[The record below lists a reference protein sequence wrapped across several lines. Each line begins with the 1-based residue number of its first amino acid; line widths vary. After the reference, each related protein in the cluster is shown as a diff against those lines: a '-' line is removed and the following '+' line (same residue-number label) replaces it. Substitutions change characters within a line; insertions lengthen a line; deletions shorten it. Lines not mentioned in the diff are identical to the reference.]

1 MALSDLTNIPAKRK
15 ANEAECKTIIHDF
28 KRYKQ
33 AEIAADP
40 GYVENCIRQICG
52 FDPKGFQVKGTC
64 AVLGRKDLVLQAPTG
79 AGKTMLFGAP
89 HLALSGRVSLVITPL
104 ILLQDDHVRIL
115 NHTLRISPL
124 QIWLIY

>member
-33 AEIAADP
+33 AEVAADP
-40 GYVENCIRQICG
+40 KYVEDCIRQICG
-52 FDPKGFQVKGTC
+52 FDPKGFQVEGSCT
-64 AVLGRKDLVLQAPTG
+64 VLGRKNLVLQAPTG

-104 ILLQDDHVRIL
+104 ILLQDDHVCIMNQIL
-115 NHTLRISPL
+115 YTSTSHLAYS
-124 QIWLIY
+124 